1 MPRHEVTGQNFLEP
15 FEVFTFFQVLLEIS
29 DYLWFVATLI
39 NTFKYSIIQK
49 YVRHTQYKNI
59 QI

>member
-1 MPRHEVTGQNFLEP
+1 MPRYEATGQNFLES

-39 NTFKYSIIQK
+39 NTFKYSIIQN
-49 YVRHTQYKNI
+49 YVRHTQYKNV